1 MLDRETFLR
10 ITHPDYVRD
19 RALSLR
25 DDDVA
30 AGADGVGDSV
40 LPLLEVGVSRA
51 VAAILRAEVDRL
63 YPEPP
68 VKVGSRVHVSWNGRD
83 RLGAPLFPAEGEI
96 YQDDGPDDEPRYL
109 VRYQKREDD
118 YFSSFDWA
126 NSSEVTAL

>member
-1 MLDRETFLR
+1 MLDRDTFLQ
-10 ITHPDYVRD
+10 ITHPDYVVN

-25 DDDVA
+25 DDEMA
-30 AGADGVGDSV
+30 AGADEAGDSHLHYV
-40 LPLLEVGVSRA
+40 IGVSRA

-83 RLGAPLFPAEGEI
+83 RRGAPLFPTEGEI
-96 YQDDGPDDEPRYL
+96 EQDDGPDDEPRYL

-126 NSSEVTAL
+126 RSSEVTAL

>member
-1 MLDRETFLR
+1 MLDRDTFLQ

-19 RALSLR
+19 LARSLR

-30 AGADGVGDSV
+30 AGAIEAGDSY
-40 LPLLEVGVSRA
+40 LPYVVGVSRA
-51 VAAILRAEVDRL
+51 VAAVLRAEVDRL

-68 VKVGSRVHVSWNGRD
+68 VKVGSRVHVSWSGLD
-83 RLGAPLFPAEGEI
+83 RLGAPLFPTEGEVH
-96 YQDDGPDDEPRYL
+96 QDDGPDDEPRYL